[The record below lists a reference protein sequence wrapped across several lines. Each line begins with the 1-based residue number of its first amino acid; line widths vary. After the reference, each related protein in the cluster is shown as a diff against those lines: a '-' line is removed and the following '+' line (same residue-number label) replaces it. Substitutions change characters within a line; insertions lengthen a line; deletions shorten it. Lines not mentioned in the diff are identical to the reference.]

1 MFTLITAFLTPH
13 LLLTGSQWLI
23 KLLLALSFVFLA
35 VVILRPVKSASHL
48 ALRRLAML
56 GFLVAAVFSALN
68 PAIITKIAQFFG
80 IGRGADLLLYGL
92 TIVFFST
99 LATQYRRDSATEA
112 KLTKLARNIALNGV
126 QHKQDN

>member
-23 KLLLALSFVFLA
+23 KLLLAFSFVFLA

-68 PAIITKIAQFFG
+68 PAIVTKIAQFFG

>member
-1 MFTLITAFLTPH
+1 MLI
-13 LLLTGSQWLI
+13 LLNGSQWLI
-23 KLLLALSFVFLA
+23 KLLLALSFVLLA
-35 VVILRPVKSASHL
+35 LIILRPVKSASHL

-56 GFLVAAVFSALN
+56 GFLAAAVFSALN
-68 PAIITKIAQFFG
+68 PSFVTRVAQFFG

-99 LATQYRRDSATEA
+99 LATQYRRDSGTEA

-126 QHKQDN
+126 QHKSKKDN